1 VPTVVPEGK
10 LTTTAA
16 RRNVDDQ
23 DPGQP
28 EADDTR
34 RYGTIEGVF
43 VPTLLTILGVILF
56 LRTGWVVG
64 NAGLL
69 GAVGIIALAFAIT
82 GATAVS
88 LASISTNV
96 TPGAGGAYAL
106 VARSFGVEAGGA
118 VGVSLYLSQSLVIV
132 LYLFGFRDGW
142 LAIFPDHPAAVIDLI
157 GLLVLIA
164 VTSVGARAAFRVQYL
179 ILAVVAVALGAVA
192 VAAFT
197 EPLDRTPELI
207 GTFPGSPEEGFVGV
221 DIWVVFAVFFP
232 ATTGIMAG
240 LNMSGELIDAR
251 RSILRGTLSAV
262 GVSLVIYLSVAV
274 WLAFAVPVD
283 ELVGDYF
290 ALAERSAWAPGV
302 LAGLLAATFSSALAS
317 LVGAPRI
324 LHALAEDNITPASGW
339 LSRRSG
345 TGEPRH
351 ALMVTIA
358 VVVAGVLLRDLNA
371 VAEVITMVFL
381 LTYGAIN
388 ASVLAETAVD
398 LPSYRPTFRV
408 AWPIPLVGVI
418 GCFGAM
424 VVINPLATAIALLAV
439 VGVLIWVIRRDVVR
453 PVADIRSAI
462 LVAVA
467 RWATRTA
474 RSMVTSD
481 ERTWSPRF
489 LVPLTASSEVDRARS
504 WLPELAEHGDPVRL
518 VPMGADGGG
527 PELFEATR
535 ALCAELGEVGVE
547 ASCPDAGVD
556 AGGRGPAAALV
567 AAGDGDDPSSTN
579 VVVAAFPER
588 REEDRMTRMLL
599 RDAFEAD
606 AGVVLVPGVIP
617 GSSEDEEPV
626 VALWLREQGPTWH
639 LDDHLPHADL
649 ALLVA
654 YRLTEAWGGS
664 MTLVTALGR
673 ETDPEQA
680 EEYLGG
686 VAERARLP
694 APEIHLIDRPFA
706 SAIEGA
712 PAGVALHVFAL
723 SSQTD
728 LEWLREVQGR
738 LDAPCLFVRDSGV
751 ENAFA

>member
-1 VPTVVPEGK
+1 M
-10 LTTTAA
+10 
-16 RRNVDDQ
+16 DDQ
-23 DPGQP
+23 DTGRPG
-28 EADDTR
+28 ADDAP

-43 VPTLLTILGVILF
+43 VPTLLTIVGVILF

-69 GAVGIIALAFAIT
+69 GAVAIIALAFTIT
-82 GATAVS
+82 GATALS

-106 VARSFGVEAGGA
+106 IARSFGVEAGGA
-118 VGVSLYLSQSLVIV
+118 VGISLYLSQSLVIV

-142 LAIFPDHPAAVIDLI
+142 LAIFPGHPAAVIDLVS
-157 GLLVLIA
+157 LLVLVAI
-164 VTSVGARAAFRVQYL
+164 TSVGAKAAFRVQYL

-197 EPLDRTPELI
+197 QPLDQSPELI
-207 GTFPGSPEEGFVGV
+207 GVFPGSPEENFVGV
-221 DIWVVFAVFFP
+221 DFWVVFAVFFP

-240 LNMSGELIDAR
+240 LNMSGELEDAR

-262 GVSLVIYLSVAV
+262 GVSLVIYLAVAV
-274 WLAFAVPVD
+274 WLAFAVPVG

-290 ALAERSAWAPGV
+290 ALAERSAWAPAV

-324 LHALAEDNITPASGW
+324 LHALAEDNVTPASGW
-339 LSRRSG
+339 LVRRSAA
-345 TGEPRH
+345 GEPRH

-358 VVVAGVLLRDLNA
+358 VVALGVLLRDLNA
-371 VAEVITMVFL
+371 IAEVITMVFL

-388 ASVLAETAVD
+388 AAVLAETTVD

-408 AWPIPLVGVI
+408 PWPVPLLGVV

-424 VVINPLATAIALLAV
+424 LVINPLATALALLAV
-439 VGVLIWVIRRDVVR
+439 VGVFIWVIRRDVAR

-467 RWATRTA
+467 RWANRTA
-474 RSMVTSD
+474 RGMVTSD

-489 LVPLTASSEVDRARS
+489 LVPLTGTSEVERARA
-504 WLPELAEHGDPVRL
+504 WLPELAEKGDPVRL
-518 VPMGADGGG
+518 VPMGPDGGG
-527 PELFEATR
+527 SELYEATR
-535 ALCAELGEVGVE
+535 GLCAELSEADVE

-556 AGGRGPAAALV
+556 GGGRGPAAALV

-579 VVVAAFPER
+579 VVVAAFPGR
-588 REEDRMTRMLL
+588 REEDRATRMLL

-606 AGVVLVPGVIP
+606 AGVVLVPGVTP
-617 GSSEDEEPV
+617 RFSDDDEPRI
-626 VALWLREQGPTWH
+626 ALWLREQGPAWQ

-654 YRLTEAWGGS
+654 YRLTRTWNGT
-664 MTLVTALGR
+664 MTLVTALGNHH
-673 ETDPEQA
+673 DPEKA
-680 EEYLGG
+680 EEYLGA
-686 VAERARLP
+686 VVERARLP
-694 APEIHLIDRPFA
+694 GPPEVHLIDRPFA
-706 SAIEGA
+706 SAIEEA
-712 PAGVALHVFAL
+712 PAGTALHVFAL

-728 LEWLREVQGR
+728 LEWLRELQER
-738 LDAPCLFVRDSGV
+738 LDAPCLFVRDSGI

>member
-1 VPTVVPEGK
+1 VGG
-10 LTTTAA
+10 
-16 RRNVDDQ
+16 Q
-23 DPGQP
+23 DPG
-28 EADDTR
+28 EARRSDAR
-34 RYGTIEGVF
+34 RYGTLEGVF
-43 VPTLLTILGVILF
+43 VPTLLTIVGVILF

-69 GAVGIIALAFAIT
+69 GAVGIIVLAFTIT

-118 VGVSLYLSQSLVIV
+118 VGISLYLSQSLVIV

-142 LAIFPDHPAAVIDLI
+142 LAVFPAHPAAVIDLVS
-157 GLLVLIA
+157 LLVLVAITA
-164 VTSVGARAAFRVQYL
+164 VGARTAFRVQYL
-179 ILAVVAVALGAVA
+179 ILAVVVVALGSVA

-197 EPLDRTPELI
+197 RPLDQAPELV
-207 GTFPGSPEEGFVGV
+207 GTFPGSPEDGFVGV
-221 DIWVVFAVFFP
+221 GVWVVFAVFFP

-240 LNMSGELIDAR
+240 LNMSGELRDPR
-251 RSILRGTLSAV
+251 RSIMRGTLAAV
-262 GVSLVIYLSVAV
+262 VVSLVIYLAVAV

-290 ALAERSAWAPGV
+290 ALAERSAWAPAV

-324 LHALAEDNITPASGW
+324 LHALAEDNVTPASSW
-339 LSRRSG
+339 LARRSG
-345 TGEPRH
+345 GGEPRH
-351 ALMVTIA
+351 ALVVTVA
-358 VVVAGVLLRDLNA
+358 VVAVGVLLRDLNA
-371 VAEVITMVFL
+371 IAEVITMVFL

-388 ASVLAETAVD
+388 AAVLAETTVD

-408 AWPIPLVGVI
+408 PWPVPLVGVV

-424 VVINPLATAIALLAV
+424 VVINPTATALAVLGV
-439 VGVLIWVIRRDVVR
+439 VGVLVWVIRRDVAR

-462 LVAVA
+462 LVAIA
-467 RWATRTA
+467 RWANRTA
-474 RSMVTSD
+474 RAMVTSD

-489 LVPLTASSEVDRARS
+489 LVPLTATSDVERARS
-504 WLPELAEHGDPVRL
+504 WLPELAERGDPVRL
-518 VPMGADGGG
+518 VPMGRDGGG
-527 PELFEATR
+527 AELYEATER
-535 ALCAELGEVGVE
+535 LCEALNEVDVE

-556 AGGRGPAAALV
+556 GGRRGPAAALV
-567 AAGDGDDPSSTN
+567 AAGDGADPSSTN
-579 VVVAAFPER
+579 VVVAPFPGGQ
-588 REEDRMTRMLL
+588 EEDRATRRLL

-606 AGVVLVPGVIP
+606 AGVVLVPGAAP
-617 GSSEDEEPV
+617 RFADDAEPR
-626 VALWLREQGPTWH
+626 VALWLREQGPSWR
-639 LDDHLPHADL
+639 LGDHLPHADL

-654 YRLTEAWGGS
+654 YRLTRAWGGS
-664 MTLVTALGR
+664 MTLVTALGDDHDTER
-673 ETDPEQA
+673 A
-680 EEYLGG
+680 EAYL
-686 VAERARLP
+686 ADITERARLP
-694 APEIHLIDRPFA
+694 GPPDVHVIDRPFA
-706 SAIEGA
+706 AAVEEA
-712 PAGVALHVFAL
+712 PAGTDLHVFAL

-738 LDAPCLFVRDSGV
+738 LDGPCVFVRDSGV

>member
-1 VPTVVPEGK
+1 VG
-10 LTTTAA
+10 
-16 RRNVDDQ
+16 
-23 DPGQP
+23 DPDRGQAP
-28 EADDTR
+28 SGDAR

-69 GAVGIIALAFAIT
+69 GAVGIIVLAFAIT
-82 GATAVS
+82 GSTALS

-142 LAIFPDHPAAVIDLI
+142 LAIFPDHPAALIDLVS
-157 GLLVLIA
+157 LLLLIA
-164 VTSVGARAAFRVQYL
+164 ITSVGARTAFRVQYL
-179 ILAVVAVALGAVA
+179 ILAVVAVALGSVA

-197 EPLDRTPELI
+197 RPLDQSPELI
-207 GTFPGSPEEGFVGV
+207 GAFPGAVEDGLVGV
-221 DIWVVFAVFFP
+221 DFWVVFAVFFP

-240 LNMSGELIDAR
+240 LNMSGELRDAR
-251 RSILRGTLSAV
+251 RSILRGTLAAV
-262 GVSLVIYLSVAV
+262 GVSLAIYLIVAA

-290 ALAERSAWAPGV
+290 ALAERSAWAPAV

-324 LHALAEDNITPASGW
+324 LHALAEDNVTPASGW
-339 LSRRSG
+339 LAHRSAA
-345 TGEPRH
+345 GEPRH
-351 ALMVTIA
+351 ALVVTIG
-358 VVVAGVLLRDLNA
+358 VVVLGVLLRDLNA

-388 ASVLAETAVD
+388 AAVLAETTVD

-408 AWPIPLVGVI
+408 PWPVPLAGAI

-424 VVINPLATAIALLAV
+424 VVINPLATVIALLAV
-439 VGVLIWVIRRDVVR
+439 VGVLIWVIRRDVAR

-462 LVAVA
+462 LVALA

-474 RSMVTSD
+474 RGMVTSD

-489 LVPLTASSEVDRARS
+489 LVPLTATSEVERARS
-504 WLPELAEHGDPVRL
+504 WLPELADGGDPVRL
-518 VPMGADGGG
+518 VPMGVDGGG
-527 PELFEATR
+527 AELFEATIG
-535 ALCAELGEVGVE
+535 LCADLGEAGVE

-588 REEDRMTRMLL
+588 REEDRITRMLL

-606 AGVVLVPGVIP
+606 AGVVLVPGVTP
-617 GSSEDEEPV
+617 RFSDEDEPTI
-626 VALWLREQGPTWH
+626 ALWLREQGPTWQ

-654 YRLTEAWGGS
+654 YRLTQAWGGS
-664 MTLVTALGR
+664 MTLVTALGGR
-673 ETDPEQA
+673 HDAERA
-680 EEYLGG
+680 EEYLGD

-694 APEIHLIDRPFA
+694 GPPDILLIDRPFA
-706 SAIEGA
+706 SAIEEA
-712 PAGVALHVFAL
+712 PAGTALHVFAL

-738 LDAPCLFVRDSGV
+738 LGAPCLFVRDSGV

>member
-1 VPTVVPEGK
+1 MVVTEGK

-16 RRNVDDQ
+16 RRNVGDQ
-23 DPGQP
+23 DPGQA

-43 VPTLLTILGVILF
+43 VPTLLTIVGVILF

-142 LAIFPDHPAAVIDLI
+142 LAIFPDHPAAVIDLVSLLILI
-157 GLLVLIA
+157 G

-179 ILAVVAVALGAVA
+179 ILAVVAVAIGAVA

-197 EPLDRTPELI
+197 QPLDQTPELI
-207 GTFPGSPEEGFVGV
+207 GAFPGSPEEGFVGV
-221 DIWVVFAVFFP
+221 DVWVVFAVFFP

-240 LNMSGELIDAR
+240 LNMSGELRDAR

-262 GVSLVIYLSVAV
+262 GVSLVIYLGVAV

-324 LHALAEDNITPASGW
+324 LHALAEDGITPASGW
-339 LSRRSG
+339 LSHRSG

-351 ALMVTIA
+351 ALVVTIA
-358 VVVAGVLLRDLNA
+358 VVALGVLLRDLNA
-371 VAEVITMVFL
+371 IAEVITMVFL

-388 ASVLAETAVD
+388 AAVLAETTVD

-408 AWPIPLVGVI
+408 AWPVPLVGLI
-418 GCFGAM
+418 GCLGAM
-424 VVINPLATAIALLAV
+424 IVINPLATAIALLAV

-474 RSMVTSD
+474 RGMVTSD

-489 LVPLTASSEVDRARS
+489 LVPLTATSEVELARS
-504 WLPELAEHGDPVRL
+504 WLPELAERGEPVRL
-518 VPMGADGGG
+518 VPMGVDGGG
-527 PELFEATR
+527 AELYEATR
-535 ALCAELGEVGVE
+535 ALCAELGEAEVE
-547 ASCPDAGVD
+547 ASCPDAGVEG
-556 AGGRGPAAALV
+556 GGRGPAAALV
-567 AAGDGDDPSSTN
+567 AAGDSDDPSSTN

-588 REEDRMTRMLL
+588 REEDRTTRMLL
-599 RDAFEAD
+599 RDAFESD

-617 GSSEDEEPV
+617 AYSDDEEPRI
-626 VALWLREQGPTWH
+626 ALWLREQGPTWQ

-654 YRLTEAWGGS
+654 YRLTRTWGGS
-664 MTLVTALGR
+664 MTLVTALGDHHDAER
-673 ETDPEQA
+673 A

-694 APEIHLIDRPFA
+694 GPPEIHLIDRPFA
-706 SAIEGA
+706 AAIEEA

-738 LDAPCLFVRDSGV
+738 LGAPCLFVRDSGI